1 MQNIK
6 NLAYRFLT
14 EAQIKELSIS
24 VSSLKEILRKQN
36 IYLFKYSELDV
47 IKDFVPGTA
56 YNATLQAMEE
66 NEAIALSTDKI
77 SIIMYSDDLPHG
89 KKMQKIYHELGH
101 IKAEHKRSK
110 QFMFTPNEE
119 QEREADAF
127 SLYVMAPPCVMK
139 AINISSADECS
150 YLTGLNIDYA
160 RKALILMK
168 KEKSKNTLETE
179 KNLLR
184 IFEPFINA
192 NKQAK
197 VHIKKI
203 ITASVI
209 ILGICLS
216 SFGLYNSYSDTSANP
231 PITPVSTYMP
241 EESHAPDETVSTSK
255 VWKAKTGNIYHTDSD
270 CYHIPKTARTMD
282 LEDAINSGYRKC
294 KDCKK

>member
-14 EAQIKELSIS
+14 EAQFKELSVSI
-24 VSSLKEILRKQN
+24 SSLKEALRKQN
-36 IYLFKYSELDV
+36 IYLFKYSELDA
-47 IKDFVPGTA
+47 IKDFVPATA

-119 QEREADAF
+119 QEHEADAF
-127 SLYVMAPPCVMK
+127 SLYVMAPPCIMK
-139 AINISSADECS
+139 TIKMSSADELSC
-150 YLTGLNIDYA
+150 LTGLNIDYA
-160 RKALILMK
+160 RKALSLVK
-168 KEKSKNTLETE
+168 RDKSKNTLEIE

-192 NKQAK
+192 NTSSKI
-197 VHIKKI
+197 HIKKYI
-203 ITASVI
+203 AAGVI
-209 ILGICLS
+209 VLGICLAS
-216 SFGLYNSYSDTSANP
+216 IGLYNSYNNTSAAP
-231 PITPVSTYMP
+231 AVTATPTELPIPDEVPVS
-241 EESHAPDETVSTSK
+241 SK
-255 VWKAKTGNIYHTDSD
+255 VWKAKTGEIYHTDPD
-270 CYHIPKTARTMD
+270 CYHIPKTASTID
-282 LEDAINSGYRKC
+282 IQDAISSGYRKC

>member
-14 EAQIKELSIS
+14 EAQFKELSIS
-24 VSSLKEILRKQN
+24 ISSLKEALRKQN
-36 IYLFKYSELDV
+36 IYLFKYSELDA
-47 IKDFVPGTA
+47 IKDFVPAAA
-56 YNATLQAMEE
+56 YKATLQAMEE

-89 KKMQKIYHELGH
+89 KKIQKIYHELGH

-139 AINISSADECS
+139 AIKISSADELSC
-150 YLTGLNIDYA
+150 LTGLNIDYA
-160 RKALILMK
+160 RKALSLVK
-168 KEKSKNTLETE
+168 RDKSKNTLEIE

-192 NKQAK
+192 NTSSKI
-197 VHIKKI
+197 HIKKYI
-203 ITASVI
+203 AAGVI
-209 ILGICLS
+209 VLGICLS
-216 SFGLYNSYSDTSANP
+216 SIGIYSFYNHTSAV
-231 PITPVSTYMP
+231 PIATIPAELPV
-241 EESHAPDETVSTSK
+241 PDEVAFSSK
-255 VWKAKTGNIYHTDSD
+255 VWKAKTGDIYHTDPD
-270 CYHIPKTARTMD
+270 CYHIPKSAYTMNIK
-282 LEDAINSGYRKC
+282 EAIKAGFCEC
-294 KDCKK
+294 KDCQKNND